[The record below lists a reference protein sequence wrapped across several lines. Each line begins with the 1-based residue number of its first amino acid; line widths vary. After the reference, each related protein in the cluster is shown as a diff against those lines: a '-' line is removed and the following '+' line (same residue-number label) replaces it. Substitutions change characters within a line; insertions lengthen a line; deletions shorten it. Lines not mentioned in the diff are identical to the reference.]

1 MKNGKKLAIGT
12 VVGAVTGF
20 AAGILFAPKSGK
32 ETRKDIKNA
41 VEKAVKKVHE
51 EAEQL
56 LAQAKKIK
64 NSLSAKAKAELSKIE
79 QRVRSARDKVAGS
92 AKKAVG
98 KKDDKDLQAALTEAN
113 EAFEH
118 LKKFLKNASK

>member
-1 MKNGKKLAIGT
+1 MKNGKKLAIGS

-32 ETRKDIKNA
+32 ETRADIKNA
-41 VEKAVKKVHE
+41 VEKAVKKVHD

-56 LAQAKKIK
+56 LSQAKKIK
-64 NSLSAKAKAELSKIE
+64 NSLSAKAKAELGKIE
-79 QRVRSARDKVAGS
+79 LRVRSARDKVTGS
-92 AKKAVG
+92 AKKAVD
-98 KKDDKDLQAALTEAN
+98 KKDDKDLQAALSEAN

-118 LKKFLKNASK
+118 LKKFLKNVAK